1 MRPASLESQICKTVL
16 KCGWEGTRLWTLSC
30 GMRSKRVVMWTPPF
44 LGQIIMPGLT
54 EINWLLLFM
63 EMKAFGWVNHV
74 LINNFCTF
82 GQHRQQT
89 LSIFVRC
96 FEKCAKRNICMLIS
110 KLKDNFFFAPGK
122 NSPGSTHSYHSSI
135 LYFLIQFIYEIPVR
149 FNMKFP

>member
-1 MRPASLESQICKTVL
+1 MQNSSEVWLGRDTTLDTVVWH
-16 KCGWEGTRLWTLSC
+16 KIQ
-30 GMRSKRVVMWTPPF
+30 KRGNVDPPF
-44 LGQIIMPGLT
+44 LGQITMPGLT
-54 EINWLLLFM
+54 EINWLLLFT
-63 EMKAFGWVNHV
+63 EMKAFGWVNHA

-89 LSIFVRC
+89 LSIFVRY

-110 KLKDNFFFAPGK
+110 KHKDNIFFAPGK